1 MNRRYMISNKAWG
14 SIFFFWL
21 GVKAELGVIIM
32 VEKIG
37 FQFDKEWGVR
47 GMIYN
52 VCFMSVLVSESQY
65 GKLH

>member
-1 MNRRYMISNKAWG
+1 MIFG
-14 SIFFFWL
+14 L

-37 FQFDKEWGVR
+37 FQFDKEWGDR